1 MVFGYV
7 RMKFAALAFLYLCN
21 LHSRNDAFIIP
32 RLRSH
37 HPHTTRQTS
46 FRYKLAPERTLSL
59 AEYLKYGK
67 KKKLNKCKLHFPLVR
82 DFTVSFAFKTFS
94 AGLRRTESE
103 KRRLHL
109 NKSCASLSV
118 FQSHHRVTHFFLRR
132 LLLLALVFLSLT
144 FVDVSNYSSNDVVS
158 RFGNFFGKQ
167 PARAAK
173 DKQQLFICTIITISD
188 MPWN

>member
-7 RMKFAALAFLYLCN
+7 RMKFAALPFIYLCN
-21 LHSRNDAFIIP
+21 LHSCTDAFIIP
-32 RLRSH
+32 QLRSH

-67 KKKLNKCKLHFPLVR
+67 KKHNKCKLHFPLVR

-118 FQSHHRVTHFFLRR
+118 FQSHHRVTHFFLLLR
-132 LLLLALVFLSLT
+132 LLLALIFLSLT
-144 FVDVSNYSSNDVVS
+144 FVDVSNYLSNDVVS

-167 PARAAK
+167 SAQRERWKTNNSYLYAP
-173 DKQQLFICTIITISD
+173 
-188 MPWN
+188 